1 MTGQHNLPTAHVEQA
16 FAVSSDRLFD
26 AWLDPAM
33 LGRWMFGPAVR
44 EERIV
49 HLNNDPRVGGRF
61 SFLVQRGGQQIDHVG
76 EYLRLDRPM
85 ALTFTWAI
93 AGEPEDS
100 RVNVTIEAAP
110 DGCAVA
116 LTHTL
121 PPGAEGDVEQVEA
134 AWRKMLAALDGAL
147 RETKPA
153 P

>member
-1 MTGQHNLPTAHVEQA
+1 MTDQHNLPAAHVEQA
-16 FAVSSDRLFD
+16 FPVSSERLFD

-49 HLNNDPRVGGRF
+49 HLNRDAWVGGRF
-61 SFLVQRGGQQIDHVG
+61 SFLVERGGERIEHVG

-93 AGEPEDS
+93 GGEPGDS

-110 DGCAVA
+110 DGCALA

-121 PPGAEGDVEQVEA
+121 PAGAEGQVEQVEA
-134 AWRKMLAALDGAL
+134 AWYKMLGVLDQAL
-147 RETKPA
+147 REPA
-153 P
+153 